1 MFFGFLGSRADRR
14 RTWMVRGT
22 LLVRLRW
29 LRKSW
34 LGKGD
39 KGPDGSREWSLEEP
53 DRGWMLEDP
62 ASPAPGPDP
71 TLEQISDGLKQ
82 SKLLLLL
89 GAP

>member
-1 MFFGFLGSRADRR
+1 MFFGFLGSRADR
-14 RTWMVRGT
+14 TWMVRGT
-22 LLVRLRW
+22 LVVRLRW
-29 LRKSW
+29 L
-34 LGKGD
+34 G

-62 ASPAPGPDP
+62 ASPAPGPHP
-71 TLEQISDGLKQ
+71 TLERNSDGLKQ

>member
-1 MFFGFLGSRADRR
+1 MFFGFLGSRADR
-14 RTWMVRGT
+14 TWMVRGT
-22 LLVRLRW
+22 LVVRLRW

-34 LGKGD
+34 LG

-71 TLEQISDGLKQ
+71 TLERISETI
-82 SKLLLLL
+82 
-89 GAP
+89 

>member
-1 MFFGFLGSRADRR
+1 
-14 RTWMVRGT
+14 MVRGT
-22 LLVRLRW
+22 LVVRLSW
-29 LRKSW
+29 LRRSW
-34 LGKGD
+34 LG

-71 TLEQISDGLKQ
+71 TLERNSDGLKQ